1 MSSKHKTDDQI
12 MIRFTFHG
20 LAAIK
25 TQRTAIK
32 RLTAAVLT
40 KTPNFAYGSGWEW
53 ATRREN
59 SEFDPRFRAQFARP
73 SLARWDIGP
82 WGNSSSKA
90 LIVVWRAQKTNA
102 WTGGPMSSQ
111 RKFFGNATVMSMN
124 DELRARKVS
133 TVQSSM
139 WDDPKDVIEAAIRS
153 AFVSY
158 PKDDDRDGR
167 MCWIAPRECSQL
179 AIGVILG
186 LQAPEGMP
194 RLDQNQGM
202 RACA

>member
-1 MSSKHKTDDQI
+1 
-12 MIRFTFHG
+12 
-20 LAAIK
+20 
-25 TQRTAIK
+25 
-32 RLTAAVLT
+32 
-40 KTPNFAYGSGWEW
+40 
-53 ATRREN
+53 
-59 SEFDPRFRAQFARP
+59 
-73 SLARWDIGP
+73 
-82 WGNSSSKA
+82 
-90 LIVVWRAQKTNA
+90 
-102 WTGGPMSSQ
+102 MSSQ
-111 RKFFGNATVMSMN
+111 REFVGSATVTSMN

-133 TVQSSM
+133 TVQSAM

-167 MCWIAPRECSQL
+167 MCWIAPKECSQL